1 MYNIDHIA
9 SSPGP
14 SDAFRQ
20 RPGHSVLRPLRRRR
34 RRPRPEAV
42 DPVPGRHLVAL
53 RDGRVDEALR

>member
-14 SDAFRQ
+14 SDAFRP
-20 RPGHSVLRPLRRRR
+20 RGGRRLLRPLRRRR
-34 RRPRPEAV
+34 PRAEAVEPAPSRRPV
-42 DPVPGRHLVAL
+42 GF